1 MQQRDVE
8 ISTLRDQPFWRLGC
22 NEMDVSD
29 GLAYLTDSQELHS
42 TDLGKKKKGKKRDQA
57 GKGVVQ
63 ISPDLS

>member
-42 TDLGKKKKGKKRDQA
+42 TDLGKKKKEKKETRQA
-57 GKGVVQ
+57 KV
-63 ISPDLS
+63 